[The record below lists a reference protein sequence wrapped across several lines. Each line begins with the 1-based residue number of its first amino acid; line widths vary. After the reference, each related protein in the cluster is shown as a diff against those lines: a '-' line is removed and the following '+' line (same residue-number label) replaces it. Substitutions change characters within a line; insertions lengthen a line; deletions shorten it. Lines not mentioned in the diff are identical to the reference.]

1 MLERVRK
8 SSMLAAIL
16 LSCLLVAGCDDV
28 RVYGSVSH
36 SSFSSHSGGFGT
48 SVTVGGRIR

>member
-1 MLERVRK
+1 MLKKIRK
-8 SSMLAAIL
+8 PALLMAIL
-16 LSCLLVAGCDDV
+16 LSSLSMAGCDDV

-36 SSFSSHSGGFGT
+36 SSFSSHSGFGH